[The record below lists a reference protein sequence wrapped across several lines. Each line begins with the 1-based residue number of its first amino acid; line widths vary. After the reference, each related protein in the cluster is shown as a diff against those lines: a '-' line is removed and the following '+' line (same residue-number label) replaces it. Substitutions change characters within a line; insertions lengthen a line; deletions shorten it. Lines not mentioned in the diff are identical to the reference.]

1 MCSWF
6 RNAMLPPFAIAWPHD
21 PPQFIQLYQHNAA
34 AVAQELLQG
43 LSAPQAF
50 TSPKYLYDAL
60 GSRLFEAITEL
71 PEYDLTRTE
80 AQLMRLHSADMAL
93 HMPAGA

>member
-1 MCSWF
+1 M
-6 RNAMLPPFAIAWPHD
+6 NT
-21 PPQFIQLYQHNAA
+21 PQFIQLYQHNAV

-60 GSRLFEAITEL
+60 GSR
-71 PEYDLTRTE
+71 
-80 AQLMRLHSADMAL
+80 
-93 HMPAGA
+93 

>member
-1 MCSWF
+1 MTT
-6 RNAMLPPFAIAWPHD
+6 
-21 PPQFIQLYQHNAA
+21 PQFIQLHQHNTT
-34 AVAQELLQG
+34 AVAQELLLG
-43 LSAPQAF
+43 LSAPQAY

-80 AQLMRLHSADMAL
+80 AQLMQLHSASMA
-93 HMPAGA
+93 A

>member
-1 MCSWF
+1 M
-6 RNAMLPPFAIAWPHD
+6 PT
-21 PPQFIQLYQHNAA
+21 PQFIQLYQHNAA

-71 PEYDLTRTE
+71 PEFRPCKSSCATAAALCWYSWMNWGVV
-80 AQLMRLHSADMAL
+80 MRHIKSLDR
-93 HMPAGA
+93 P

>member
-1 MCSWF
+1 MS
-6 RNAMLPPFAIAWPHD
+6 A
-21 PPQFIQLYQHNAA
+21 PQFIQLYQHNAA

-43 LSAPQAF
+43 LSAPQAY

-80 AQLMRLHSADMAL
+80 APVSYTHLRAHETN
-93 HMPAGA
+93 